1 MQLFLV
7 LFIQGKRVL
16 NGPCH
21 HPIRDGKLF
30 VNKKIYLY
38 LGTWMA
44 SGQNAVQCRRCE
56 AVTELPQL
64 EISVDHSFSF
74 VSQITSGG
82 QNPSCAKG
90 KIAV

>member
-21 HPIRDGKLF
+21 HPIRDGKRF

-64 EISVDHSFSF
+64 GISVDHFFSF
-74 VSQITSGG
+74 VPQITSAS
-82 QNPSCAKG
+82 QNPSWANS
-90 KIAV
+90 KIAA